1 MEKIN
6 INGIEHDVDNLN
18 EREQFLVAELREL
31 APKLQAAEESFVTL
45 RAASVHLSQE
55 LQTSVSI
62 KDDNEQ
68 DNNESED
75 SRD

>member
-31 APKLQAAEESFVTL
+31 APQLQAAEESFVRL
-45 RAASVHLSQE
+45 RAASQHLSQE

-62 KDDNEQ
+62 KDDSEQ